1 MTTPRATTASW
12 LRANS
17 CAITGIS
24 MAPST
29 LTTVGS
35 LTPASAAHLF
45 ALSSNASQIV
55 RCQVL
60 ATMASRTPDAS
71 STGMSGTPR
80 AGLMRESLPLLAQR
94 SKGTAEFARQVAIEV
109 VESGQVVAHPITLG
123 DQVPDVLRV
132 RPHRKRHP
140 FDDVQPV
147 PVEADALGR
156 VVGEQPHRAHS
167 QVVQDLRAQ
176 SVVASV
182 GGQAQLEVRVDGVGA
197 GILELVGLQLVHQP
211 DAAALVAAHVEH
223 HAAAFPGHHR
233 QRRVQLRAAVAA
245 ARAEHVAGEAFG
257 VHADQDVVAVADVA
271 AYQGDVL
278 DVVVDAGVSDGMEL
292 AVSGRDPRLRNE
304 LYVLLVLA
312 PPLDQVGDR
321 DQRQPVLIGEDP

>member
-12 LRANS
+12 LRTNS

-29 LTTVGS
+29 LTTVGF

-55 RCQVL
+55 WCQVL

-80 AGLMRESLPLLAQR
+80 AGLMRDPLPLLPER
-94 SKGTAEFARQVAIEV
+94 SKGTAEFTRQVAIEV

-140 FDDVQPV
+140 LDDVQPV

-156 VVGEQPHRAHS
+156 VVCEQPHRAHS

-182 GGQAQLEVRVDGVGA
+182 GRQAQLEVRVDGVGA
-197 GILELVGLQLVHQP
+197 GVLELVGLQLVHQP

-223 HAAAFPGHHR
+223 H
-233 QRRVQLRAAVAA
+233 
-245 ARAEHVAGEAFG
+245 VAGEAFG
-257 VHADQDVVAVADVA
+257 VHADQDVLAVADVA

-278 DVVVDAGVSDGMEL
+278 DVVVDAGVSNGMEL
-292 AVSGRDPRLRNE
+292 AVPGRDPRLGNE
-304 LYVLLVLA
+304 FHVLLVLA
-312 PPLDQVGDR
+312 P
-321 DQRQPVLIGEDP
+321 